1 MTGQDGKKGTALVT
15 GGARRL
21 GRAMALS
28 LAERGYDVAVHC
40 HHSTDEAASVV
51 HDIEA
56 AGGRAAALAGDLA
69 SPRDVDGL
77 VPRAA
82 EALGP
87 LTLLVNNASL
97 FEHDTASGMTAES
110 WTSHLDT
117 NLRAPAFLAQSFA
130 MQLPDGVEGN
140 IVNLIDQRVRRPT
153 PHFFSYTVSKM
164 ALWDMTQVMAMS
176 LAPRIRVNGIGPG
189 PAMRNARQSP
199 EDFAKQVK
207 GTILGRGTSPEEI
220 CAALHFI
227 LASPAMT
234 GQMIALDGGQH
245 LAWETP
251 DVVGIKE

>member
-1 MTGQDGKKGTALVT
+1 MT
-15 GGARRL
+15 GGARRI

-28 LAERGYDVAVHC
+28 LAERGYAVAVHC
-40 HHSTDEAASVV
+40 HYSIGEAASVV
-51 HDIEA
+51 EEITA
-56 AGGRAAALAGDLA
+56 LGGRAVALDADLA
-69 SPRDVDGL
+69 SPRDVDAL
-77 VPRAA
+77 VPRAS
-82 EALGP
+82 EALGT

-97 FEHDTASGMTAES
+97 FERDSASGMTAES
-110 WTSHLDT
+110 WSSHLDT

-140 IVNLIDQRVRRPT
+140 IVNLIDQRVWRPT

-164 ALWDMTQVMAMS
+164 ALWDMTRIMAMS
-176 LAPRIRVNGIGPG
+176 YAPRIRVNGIGPG
-189 PAMRNARQSP
+189 PALRNARQTP
-199 EDFAKQVK
+199 EDFSKQIQ
-207 GTILGRGTSPEEI
+207 GTILGRGTSTEEI

-251 DVVGIKE
+251 DIVGIDE

>member
-1 MTGQDGKKGTALVT
+1 MTDRDGYKGAALVT
-15 GGARRL
+15 GAAQRL

-28 LAERGYDVAVHC
+28 LAGKGYAVAVHC
-40 HHSTDEAASVV
+40 HYSTDNAAAVV
-51 HDIEA
+51 KEIEK
-56 AGGRAAALAGDLA
+56 AGGRAVALDADLA
-69 SPRDVDGL
+69 FARDVEAL
-77 VPRAA
+77 VPRAS

-110 WTSHLDT
+110 WTAHLDT

-130 MQLPDGVEGN
+130 MQLPDGMEGN
-140 IVNLIDQRVRRPT
+140 IVNLIDQRVWRPT

-164 ALWDMTQVMAMS
+164 ALWDMTRVMATS
-176 LAPRIRVNGIGPG
+176 FAPRIRVNGIGPG

-199 EDFAKQVK
+199 EDFEKQIK

-220 CAALHFI
+220 CTALHFI

-251 DVVGIKE
+251 DVVGINE